1 MAKIYFSFEA
11 DSVEEFNKMVSSL
24 AMTQSVVT
32 QMRDAKTMSGCCSEK
47 VGATEERCGAA
58 IIPAN
63 QTVVDTEVLA
73 TTTYADFD
81 FSKQGY
87 NPVPVANISPAPI
100 LTQQEVNEAERAEEE
115 VKQRRKRRTKAEIEA
130 DRLRE
135 AEEAKTGLK
144 QSVET
149 VPADARHIETV
160 PVEGEVIQQSDW
172 VQQEEAQVVS
182 QVVAEPPIQPMNF
195 NLGNFAPPA
204 PSTQPTF
211 NLGQN
216 INLLNTVAQNQPQG
230 LPADLLSALG
240 GFIPKQG

>member
-24 AMTQSVVT
+24 AVMQQV
-32 QMRDAKTMSGCCSEK
+32 KKECCSDK
-47 VGATEERCGAA
+47 VGSTEERCGAQ

-63 QTVVDTEVLA
+63 PTGIVNTDVLA
-73 TTTYADFD
+73 TTTFANFD
-81 FSKQGY
+81 FSKPGY
-87 NPVPVANISPAPI
+87 NPVPVVNISPAPI
-100 LTQQEVNEAERAEEE
+100 LTQQEVNEAAAEEE

-144 QSVET
+144 QPVEN
-149 VPADARHIETV
+149 V
-160 PVEGEVIQQSDW
+160 PVEGEAIQQSDW

-211 NLGQN
+211 NLGAVTSN
-216 INLLNTVAQNQPQG
+216 FNGPTTTTSQPMAQG